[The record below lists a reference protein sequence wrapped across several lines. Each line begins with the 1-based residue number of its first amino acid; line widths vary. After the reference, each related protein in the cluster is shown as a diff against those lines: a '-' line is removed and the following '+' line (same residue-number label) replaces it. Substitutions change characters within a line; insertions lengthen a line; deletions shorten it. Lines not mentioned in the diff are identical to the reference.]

1 MGKELSKIS
10 PYVRI
15 GSFKKGLFKKLVA
28 ESQVYERIFDI
39 IIFLQIK
46 RITLKN
52 LPVAES
58 QVYVRIFNIF
68 FANKKNINFGKF
80 TCG

>member
-1 MGKELSKIS
+1 
-10 PYVRI
+10 
-15 GSFKKGLFKKLVA
+15 VA

-58 QVYVRIFNIF
+58 QVFVRIFNIF
-68 FANKKNINFGKF
+68 FLQIKKNSNYGKF